1 MPLAVIRASAGS
13 GKTYQ
18 LAVSFIRILLKA
30 ELAGQPQNPAAILA
44 TTFTRAAAG
53 EILDRVLRLLS
64 EAALSEERR
73 GNLAKQIGTP
83 LSLPHCHRMLANLAG
98 HMDRLAISTMD
109 AFFAQIAKAFASEL
123 GLAPDWTMAVDEG
136 EEELL
141 RETLHAI
148 LGEADLQ
155 SLAEALWTFRR
166 GVVSSM
172 LGALADLAPNLDR
185 TIPAKDAPSEFL
197 RPEVRRWSRDELSAA
212 TRTLAASAEWIP
224 KTKAG
229 TAVKVWE
236 DALDKLR
243 AALAPGEE
251 ATALLEVPL
260 ALRIF
265 NDDAYS
271 RHPIPAPLAAA
282 VQPLLDR
289 SCDALLQRH
298 KAREAA
304 LCWLAQHYKSHRRA
318 AAFRAGAYTFSD
330 VAAMVTSAALLQDE
344 LYFRLGTRFE
354 HVLFDEFQDTSRLQF
369 HFFRP
374 IIEEIGGAGGE
385 VLVVGDEKQA
395 IYGWRGGDRELMHG
409 PLNDLGKTIGSSP
422 GKTLSDSY
430 RSSEAV
436 LKAVN
441 RTFQSLRGEWL
452 DEKQPDK
459 DAIEAAGR
467 EWSATF
473 PEHKPAKDVAKLRG
487 RVRVVLASAGEDAD
501 AEDRN
506 QALIGRAL
514 EFVAAHL
521 GEDPHRK
528 IGILLRKKNLMPRL
542 IADIRRAHPEVDVL
556 VRKHRA
562 LWRFSMRRAR
572 ISRCGA
578 SCITPARTGGMRSA
592 GSC

>member
-1 MPLAVIRASAGS
+1 MLFRSA
-13 GKTYQ
+13 
-18 LAVSFIRILLKA
+18 
-30 ELAGQPQNPAAILA
+30 
-44 TTFTRAAAG
+44 
-53 EILDRVLRLLS
+53 
-64 EAALSEERR
+64 
-73 GNLAKQIGTP
+73 
-83 LSLPHCHRMLANLAG
+83 
-98 HMDRLAISTMD
+98 
-109 AFFAQIAKAFASEL
+109 
-123 GLAPDWTMAVDEG
+123 
-136 EEELL
+136 
-141 RETLHAI
+141 
-148 LGEADLQ
+148 LQ
-155 SLAEALWTFRR
+155 
-166 GVVSSM
+166 
-172 LGALADLAPNLDR
+172 
-185 TIPAKDAPSEFL
+185 
-197 RPEVRRWSRDELSAA
+197 
-212 TRTLAASAEWIP
+212 
-224 KTKAG
+224 
-229 TAVKVWE
+229 
-236 DALDKLR
+236 
-243 AALAPGEE
+243 
-251 ATALLEVPL
+251 
-260 ALRIF
+260 
-265 NDDAYS
+265 
-271 RHPIPAPLAAA
+271 
-282 VQPLLDR
+282 
-289 SCDALLQRH
+289 
-298 KAREAA
+298 
-304 LCWLAQHYKSHRRA
+304 
-318 AAFRAGAYTFSD
+318 
-330 VAAMVTSAALLQDE
+330 QDE

-409 PLNDLGKTIGSSP
+409 PLDDLGKTIGSSP
-422 GKTLSDSY
+422 GKILSDSY

-542 IADIRRAHPEVDVL
+542 IADIRSAHPEVDVSGEGGNPLTDSRAVEVVLCLLAWLDHPGSTAARFL
-556 VRKHRA
+556 VLTSPLAVAFGFPSSVSADQKPGNDERRILRA
-562 LWRFSMRRAR
+562 LRRELIERGFATTLRKWIRHPAFPAAWSDHDRQRCEQFLEVAR
-572 ISRCGA
+572 EYDAHS
-578 SCITPARTGGMRSA
+578 PARLSDFAAHVRTRPVERPGGSQVRVMTIHASKGLEFEA
-592 GSC
+592 EIGKAHV